1 MSLIQWTPRKKL
13 GPGARLGLTLNTGFL
28 PFHTASGMKGL
39 ALVKDT
45 RLEILAIGSPIE
57 GAGFFS
63 RFMKQAKEEFT
74 EIAVWDIFEPRMHAI
89 LGKWGFKPAQRVDDD
104 GLTEG
109 YEWRK
114 T

>member
-1 MSLIQWTPRKKL
+1 MSLIQFGEPTVL
-13 GPGARLGLTLNTGFL
+13 DQAFADTGFRS
-28 PFHTASGMKGL
+28 FRTKDGMNGL
-39 ALVKDT
+39 AMVKGT
-45 RLEILAIGSPIE
+45 RLELLAVVSPIE

-114 T
+114 A

>member
-1 MSLIQWTPRKKL
+1 MSLIQWTKPTALDLYL
-13 GPGARLGLTLNTGFL
+13 GTGFL
-28 PFHTASGMKGL
+28 PFRTKEGMTGI
-39 ALVKDT
+39 AMVT
-45 RLEILAIGSPIE
+45 GARLEILAIGSPIE

-74 EIAVWDIFEPRMHAI
+74 EIAVWDIFEPRLHAI

-104 GLTEG
+104 GITEG

-114 T
+114 E